1 MDNIY
6 IIIIAMLLFALLAT
20 NEEAK
25 GAELE
30 KMGASVT
37 VTVQVTFIDPAT
49 ISEGPSLDQP
59 IVESNREPELILD
72 EDTGVAV
79 VTYQ

>member
-1 MDNIY
+1 MKTIT
-6 IIIIAMLLFALLAT
+6 LLAT
-20 NEEAK
+20 VLLGLALNDAI
-25 GAELE
+25 AESE
-30 KMGASVT
+30 KMGTSVT
-37 VTVQVTFIDPAT
+37 VTVQVEFIDPAS

>member
-1 MDNIY
+1 MKTIT
-6 IIIIAMLLFALLAT
+6 LLAIVLLGL
-20 NEEAK
+20 ALDDAM
-25 GAELE
+25 GAETE

-37 VTVQVTFIDPAT
+37 VTVQVEFIDPAS

>member
-6 IIIIAMLLFALLAT
+6 IVIIAILLFALLIT
-20 NEEAK
+20 NE
-25 GAELE
+25 AESAETE

>member
-1 MDNIY
+1 MKTIT
-6 IIIIAMLLFALLAT
+6 LLAIILLGLAL
-20 NEEAK
+20 NDAMS
-25 GAELE
+25 AETE

-37 VTVQVTFIDPAT
+37 VTVQVEFIDPAS